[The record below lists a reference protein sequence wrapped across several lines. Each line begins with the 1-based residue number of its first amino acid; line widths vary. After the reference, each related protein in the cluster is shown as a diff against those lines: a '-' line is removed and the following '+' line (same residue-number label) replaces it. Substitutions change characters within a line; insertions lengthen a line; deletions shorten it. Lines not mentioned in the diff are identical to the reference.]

1 MATTANSSSW
11 IRTYTRDD
19 ATKYQIAYRSN
30 NTWKEDANGRA
41 LPGSFTTNLQV
52 DRTAIDGGVTGGGVN
67 ATWTTAAT
75 RGPGANGVWERKYLD
90 DSDTTLGFALPD
102 ASWDDLNNRSS
113 NFNSQVSNVSA
124 GAIAKYFRTL
134 GYGRGSGLSTQEGAI
149 RELTRSQGSNNQ
161 GNSSEDATGANRMFV
176 KSLAE
181 ESGDRPRQKYGARYT
196 YYYPMALKA
205 NRDQDKLSI
214 SVLEYRPRPINKET
228 TGGKTTLGIG
238 ERPAYTGKTLGSVFL
253 PVPGSVLD
261 SNNVSWAEDEMDP
274 AKLALANAFFE
285 NVQKG
290 SGAIDGIIDSAAGI
304 AGAVGENAGDV
315 KTGVAAALA
324 KSATGGNILTRST
337 GAVINPNMELLFR
350 GPQLRN
356 FGLTWKMS
364 PRDYEES
371 EMIKKIIRMFKQSMA
386 VKRSESLVFLKSPN
400 TYKLQYITAGGRDH
414 SFLPKIKECALTG
427 CSVNYTP
434 DGNYQTY
441 ENSSMV
447 AYEMTLNFAEL
458 EPIYHDDYSKLDDNE
473 DQSIGF

>member
-19 ATKYQIAYRSN
+19 ATKYQVAYRSN
-30 NTWKEDANGRA
+30 NTWKVSANGRA

-52 DRTAIDGGVTGGGVN
+52 DRTAIDGGVTGGGIN

-75 RGPGANGVWERKYLD
+75 RGPGANGIWERKYLD

-113 NFNSQVSNVSA
+113 NFNSQVSNISA
-124 GAIAKYFRTL
+124 NAIAKYFRTL

-161 GNSSEDATGANRMFV
+161 GSSSEGAVTGTNI
-176 KSLAE
+176 KTLAE
-181 ESGDRPRQKYGARYT
+181 DAGDRPRNKYGARYT
-196 YYYPMALKA
+196 YYYPVALRA
-205 NRDQDKLSI
+205 NPDQDKLSI
-214 SVLEYRPRPINKET
+214 SVLKYIPRPI
-228 TGGKTTLGIG
+228 GGGLGIG
-238 ERPAYTGKTLGSVFL
+238 QREGYKERVLGSVFL
-253 PVPGSVLD
+253 PVPGNVLD
-261 SNNVSWAEDEMDP
+261 SNNVAWTEDTMDP
-274 AKLALANAFFE
+274 VKLLASNAFFE
-285 NVQKG
+285 NVRK
-290 SGAIDGIIDSAAGI
+290 SGGQIEGLIDSIGTI
-304 AGAVGENAGDV
+304 GESVGENSGDV
-315 KTGVAAALA
+315 KTAVSAALA
-324 KSATGGNILTRST
+324 KAATGGSILTRAT
-337 GAVINPNMELLFR
+337 GAIINPNMELLFK
-350 GPQLRN
+350 GPQLRT

-386 VKRSESLVFLKSPN
+386 VKRTESQLFLKSPN
-400 TYKLQYITAGGRDH
+400 TYKLQYITAGSKDH

-427 CSVNYTP
+427 CNINYTP

-447 AYEMTLNFAEL
+447 AYEMTLNFSEL

>member
-30 NTWKEDANGRA
+30 NAWKLDANGRA

-52 DRTAIDGGVTGGGVN
+52 DRTAIDGGVTGGGIN

-102 ASWDDLNNRSS
+102 AGWDDLNNRSS

-124 GAIAKYFRTL
+124 NAIAKYFRTL
-134 GYGRGSGLSTQEGAI
+134 GFGRGSGLSTQEGAI

-161 GNSSEDATGANRMFV
+161 GSSSENAVAGTNI
-176 KSLAE
+176 KTLAE
-181 ESGDRPRQKYGARYT
+181 ESGNRPRQKYGARYT
-196 YYYPMALKA
+196 YYYPVALKA

-214 SVLEYRPRPINKET
+214 SVLEYIPRPIGE
-228 TGGKTTLGIG
+228 GSPSGLGIG
-238 ERPAYTGKTLGSVFL
+238 SRDGYKRKTLGSVFL
-253 PVPGSVLD
+253 PVPGNVID
-261 SNNVSWAEDEMDP
+261 SNNVSWQEDTMDP
-274 AKLALANAFFE
+274 VKLLASNAFFD

-290 SGAIDGIIDSAAGI
+290 SGAIDGLADTLKDIGVS
-304 AGAVGENAGDV
+304 VGENSGDV
-315 KTGVAAALA
+315 KTAVSAALA
-324 KSATGGNILTRST
+324 KAATGGSILTRAT
-337 GAVINPNMELLFR
+337 GSIINPNMELLFK
-350 GPQLRN
+350 GPQLRT

-371 EMIKKIIRMFKQSMA
+371 EMIKKIIRKFKQSMA
-386 VKRSESLVFLKSPN
+386 VQRSESQLFLKSPN
-400 TYKLQYITAGGRDH
+400 TYKLEYITAGEKDH

-427 CSVNYTP
+427 CNINYTP

-447 AYEMTLNFAEL
+447 AYEMTLNFNEL
-458 EPIYHDDYSKLDDNE
+458 EPIYHDDYTKLDGDT